1 MGVDCVIGYKDSAM
15 NIKVCICDDSLE
27 ERASIN
33 ALVQEWSRQSG
44 TDVSVFEFPTAEAFL
59 FEYEDLVPDVVLLD
73 IEMPGMSGVELA
85 KRLRRG
91 NKLIQIVFIT
101 GFSEYIAEGYEV
113 AALHYLLKPVSSEK
127 FFSTLDRAMEKQET
141 DGRKI
146 VLETSAETVLLPI
159 YEIRYIEVIK
169 NYITVYAE
177 GSITVKR
184 TLKEIE
190 RELDERFLRVGRSYI
205 VNLHFISRV
214 TRSEIFLRSGE
225 SVPLPRGMYET
236 VNRAIINLKR

>member
-1 MGVDCVIGYKDSAM
+1 M
-15 NIKVCICDDSLE
+15 NVKICICDDSSE
-27 ERASIN
+27 ERAFIN
-33 ALVQEWSRQSG
+33 ALVREWSQQSG
-44 TDVSVFEFPTAEAFL
+44 TDVSVCEFPTAETFL
-59 FEYEDLVPDVVLLD
+59 FEYEDLVPDLVLLD
-73 IEMPGMSGVELA
+73 IEMPGMNGVALA
-85 KRLRRG
+85 KRLRER
-91 NKLIQIVFIT
+91 NKLIQIIFIT

-113 AALHYLLKPVSSEK
+113 AALHYLLKPVSPGK
-127 FFSTLDRAMEKQET
+127 LFSTLDRALEKQET

-146 VLETSAETVLLPI
+146 VFETSAETVQLLL

-177 GSITVKR
+177 GSYTVKR

-205 VNLHFISRV
+205 VNLHYVSRV
-214 TRSEIFLRSGE
+214 TRSEIFLRGGE
-225 SVPLPRGMYET
+225 SVPLPRGAYET

>member
-1 MGVDCVIGYKDSAM
+1 M
-15 NIKVCICDDSLE
+15 NVKICICDDSSE

-33 ALVQEWSRQSG
+33 ALVREWSRQSG
-44 TDVSVFEFPTAEAFL
+44 TDVSVSEYSTAEAFL
-59 FEYEDLVPDVVLLD
+59 FEYEDLVPDIALLD
-73 IEMPGMSGVELA
+73 IEMPGMNGVELA
-85 KRLRRG
+85 KRLRKE

-113 AALHYLLKPVSSEK
+113 AALHYLLKPVSSK
-127 FFSTLDRAMEKQET
+127 KLFSTLDRALEKQRI

-146 VLETSAETVLLPI
+146 VLKTSAETILLPL
-159 YEIRYIEVIK
+159 YEVRYIEVIK

-177 GSITVKR
+177 GSYTVKR

-190 RELDERFLRVGRSYI
+190 RELDERFLRVGRSYF

-214 TRSEIFLRSGE
+214 SRSEIFLRGGE
-225 SVPLPRGMYET
+225 SVPLPRGAYET
-236 VNRAIINLKR
+236 VNRAIINLKG

>member
-1 MGVDCVIGYKDSAM
+1 M
-15 NIKVCICDDSLE
+15 NVKICICDDSSE
-27 ERASIN
+27 ERAFVN
-33 ALVQEWSRQSG
+33 ALVREWAQQSG
-44 TDVSVFEFPTAEAFL
+44 TDVSVCEFPTAEAFL
-59 FEYEDLVPDVVLLD
+59 FEYEDLVPDLVLLD
-73 IEMPGMSGVELA
+73 IEMPGMNGVALA
-85 KRLRRG
+85 KRLRER
-91 NKLIQIVFIT
+91 NKLIQIIFIT

-113 AALHYLLKPVSSEK
+113 AALHYLLKPVSPEK
-127 FFSTLDRAMEKQET
+127 LFSTLDRALEKQET

-146 VLETSAETVLLPI
+146 VFETSAETVQLLL

-177 GSITVKR
+177 GSYTVKR

-205 VNLHFISRV
+205 VNLHYVSRV
-214 TRSEIFLRSGE
+214 TRSEIFLRGGE
-225 SVPLPRGMYET
+225 SVPLPRGAYET

>member
-1 MGVDCVIGYKDSAM
+1 M
-15 NIKVCICDDSLE
+15 NVKICICDDSSE
-27 ERASIN
+27 ERAFIN
-33 ALVQEWSRQSG
+33 ALVREWSQQSG
-44 TDVSVFEFPTAEAFL
+44 TDVSVCEFPTAEAFL
-59 FEYEDLVPDVVLLD
+59 FEYEDLVPDLVLLD
-73 IEMPGMSGVELA
+73 IEMPGMNGVALA
-85 KRLRRG
+85 KRLRER
-91 NKLIQIVFIT
+91 NKLIQIIFIT

-113 AALHYLLKPVSSEK
+113 AALHYLIKPVSPK
-127 FFSTLDRAMEKQET
+127 KLFSTLDRALEKQEI

-146 VLETSAETVLLPI
+146 VFKTSAETVQLLL

-177 GSITVKR
+177 GSYTVKR

-205 VNLHFISRV
+205 VNLHYVSRV
-214 TRSEIFLRSGE
+214 TRSEIFLRGGE
-225 SVPLPRGMYET
+225 SVPLPRGAYET

>member
-1 MGVDCVIGYKDSAM
+1 M
-15 NIKVCICDDSLE
+15 NVKICICDDSSE
-27 ERASIN
+27 ERAFIN
-33 ALVQEWSRQSG
+33 ALVREWSQQSG
-44 TDVSVFEFPTAEAFL
+44 TDVSVCEFPTAEAFL
-59 FEYEDLVPDVVLLD
+59 FEYEDLVPDLVLLD
-73 IEMPGMSGVELA
+73 IEMPGMNGVALA
-85 KRLRRG
+85 KRLRER
-91 NKLIQIVFIT
+91 NKLIQIIFIT

-113 AALHYLLKPVSSEK
+113 AALHYLLKPVSPGK
-127 FFSTLDRAMEKQET
+127 LFSTLDRALEKQET

-146 VLETSAETVLLPI
+146 VFETSAETVQLLL

-177 GSITVKR
+177 GSYTVKR

-205 VNLHFISRV
+205 VNLHYVSRV
-214 TRSEIFLRSGE
+214 TRSEIFLRGGE
-225 SVPLPRGMYET
+225 SVPLPRGAYET